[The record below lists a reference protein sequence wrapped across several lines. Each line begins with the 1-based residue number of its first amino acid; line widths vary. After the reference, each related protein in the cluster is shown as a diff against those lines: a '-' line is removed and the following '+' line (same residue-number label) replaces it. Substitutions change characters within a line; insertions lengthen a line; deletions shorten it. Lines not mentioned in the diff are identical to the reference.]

1 MFFSSSTI
9 SLCMFSYYVG
19 MKRVRGGGG
28 RLWKEQ
34 RGKVKLG
41 WADNEGTMENKC
53 VMDAEGG
60 DFGIL
65 LFFIIIK
72 LKTELF
78 MFLLK

>member
-1 MFFSSSTI
+1 VFFSSSTI

-53 VMDAEGG
+53 VMDA
-60 DFGIL
+60 
-65 LFFIIIK
+65 
-72 LKTELF
+72 
-78 MFLLK
+78 